1 MISEA
6 NSTST
11 PVTSGDADANNF
23 ITINTNLSDA
33 HIILYTDDA
42 GTTGAI
48 NGVDENSN
56 TVNGIALSAAEV
68 STGTYKIRL
77 PKNARSFKI
86 TGKNG
91 NTDVT
96 SAVQKLYDNV
106 TVTSTGDSITMSNFH
121 HAGTTFSYSGTNNAA
136 LTVTSLRSGYTL
148 SKSDMTDPLSPR
160 SDSDYVF
167 FTDTNNSFASG
178 NKVYA
183 YYYGAEDGEYTAWP
197 GIEASATSAAPTTYT
212 DNNNNKV
219 YMFRVPKN
227 DEGKYSK
234 VIFTDGV
241 TTTARKITA
250 AADLEAGKNY
260 VLGAA
265 TTAAYDTVFAPSN
278 HVYEVTAKTKA
289 DGVTKNYTTSKNRYI
304 YIVNNGTQNLTGDTV
319 ENSRFGLDEM
329 HVVFYDHNNNA
340 VGTNPAGYL
349 PDKLGTYTGSTWEA
363 TQRDGHDVYRIQ
375 VQENAKYFR
384 INNGINK
391 GLDKNDEDTHLNERY
406 SEIKE
411 IADNGLYRFVEGKST
426 AADYLAD
433 GSTSPSTA
441 DDRYKPKYLLELLNP
456 FTSGEETRPI
466 TIRDVWLAAIE
477 TDDTVG
483 NEGKVKYI
491 KDLKAEGVDGGVV
504 ANTTLNVDRAY
515 LDHTRNDIEDTS
527 VKKVNVLEKGT
538 YYWKERSAP
547 SGYKL
552 NTDIFEFVYD
562 DDGKVYFR
570 NEEGFLEEVT
580 GADPTVVIKN
590 EEEDTPK
597 GEVIL
602 TKTAKEKVGT
612 TDIGDILAGAQ
623 FRIVNADD
631 PTAEIKLKK
640 TNPDPDGAVAGKKT
654 HEYVVDNG
662 GTYNTGTTY
671 PETGDDG
678 RLHIKGLP
686 VGSYYLEEQAAPN
699 GYSEIDSN
707 TGAKRRVYF
716 SVGEN
721 REVKEISA
729 SDEMAPAYIKLYEH
743 ISEKRSEWGNPTFVF
758 RIKQTGYYKNDGTT
772 DIQTIENGKEI
783 LVALTVDD
791 DNNITNVVK
800 WFNPNGINFDEDK
813 INNTTY
819 GDWLVEGTTDLTDYQ
834 GIFNI
839 DSKGRIRVE
848 PGSYEITR
856 LPVSRYK
863 FVTNGKNEP
872 YDNDT
877 ELQPWTAYTDPDTN
891 AASEKLKIAELPAG
905 KTIDVHYYDTVDYYD
920 KFTQVD
926 ENINKFYTLDGSKK
940 NTTVKG
946 IRIADYKQNDI
957 SDTDANDVMTVNV
970 SSLDIYKIMSDG
982 SEAAMT
988 QAEKDALTNFNITY
1002 TYVEGDKQEFGGATL
1017 PAAIPAQFSYNST
1030 TKQITVND
1038 ASTFAKGVYTLDAS
1052 YNGWNAK
1059 FDIIFARS

>member
-391 GLDKNDEDTHLNERY
+391 TNGTTNNNYRESVIEQ
-406 SEIKE
+406 
-411 IADNGLYRFVEGKST
+411 IAANGIY
-426 AADYLAD
+426 
-433 GSTSPSTA
+433 
-441 DDRYKPKYLLELLNP
+441 
-456 FTSGEETRPI
+456 
-466 TIRDVWLAAIE
+466 
-477 TDDTVG
+477 
-483 NEGKVKYI
+483 
-491 KDLKAEGVDGGVV
+491 
-504 ANTTLNVDRAY
+504 
-515 LDHTRNDIEDTS
+515 
-527 VKKVNVLEKGT
+527 
-538 YYWKERSAP
+538 
-547 SGYKL
+547 
-552 NTDIFEFVYD
+552 EFVS
-562 DDGKVYFR
+562 
-570 NEEGFLEEVT
+570 
-580 GADPTVVIKN
+580 
-590 EEEDTPK
+590 
-597 GEVIL
+597 
-602 TKTAKEKVGT
+602 GT
-612 TDIGDILAGAQ
+612 TDAKDI
-623 FRIVNADD
+623 
-631 PTAEIKLKK
+631 
-640 TNPDPDGAVAGKKT
+640 
-654 HEYVVDNG
+654 
-662 GTYNTGTTY
+662 
-671 PETGDDG
+671 
-678 RLHIKGLP
+678 
-686 VGSYYLEEQAAPN
+686 
-699 GYSEIDSN
+699 
-707 TGAKRRVYF
+707 
-716 SVGEN
+716 
-721 REVKEISA
+721 
-729 SDEMAPAYIKLYEH
+729 
-743 ISEKRSEWGNPTFVF
+743 WW
-758 RIKQTGYYKNDGTT
+758 
-772 DIQTIENGKEI
+772 TI
-783 LVALTVDD
+783 
-791 DNNITNVVK
+791 
-800 WFNPNGINFDEDK
+800 
-813 INNTTY
+813 
-819 GDWLVEGTTDLTDYQ
+819 
-834 GIFNI
+834 
-839 DSKGRIRVE
+839 
-848 PGSYEITR
+848 
-856 LPVSRYK
+856 
-863 FVTNGKNEP
+863 
-872 YDNDT
+872 
-877 ELQPWTAYTDPDTN
+877 
-891 AASEKLKIAELPAG
+891 
-905 KTIDVHYYDTVDYYD
+905 
-920 KFTQVD
+920 
-926 ENINKFYTLDGSKK
+926 
-940 NTTVKG
+940 
-946 IRIADYKQNDI
+946 
-957 SDTDANDVMTVNV
+957 
-970 SSLDIYKIMSDG
+970 
-982 SEAAMT
+982 
-988 QAEKDALTNFNITY
+988 
-1002 TYVEGDKQEFGGATL
+1002 
-1017 PAAIPAQFSYNST
+1017 
-1030 TKQITVND
+1030 
-1038 ASTFAKGVYTLDAS
+1038 
-1052 YNGWNAK
+1052 
-1059 FDIIFARS
+1059 